1 MADDKP
7 FVREDVRA
15 FLTMLAGMN
24 RPDIRTV
31 PIEQTRAMMAAMQEF
46 AQLPMRDLA
55 VVKDFAAPG
64 PGDEIPLRLYDARP
78 ERGPSPLI
86 VFIHGGG
93 FVAGSIDSYDRTCS
107 EIAAEMDLP
116 VVSVEYR
123 LAPEHPFPAAPD
135 DCVAAARWLANSP
148 AELGFEVISLIPI
161 GDSAG
166 GNLSIVVTQSLMLEP
181 AAVPVIMQVPIYPV
195 TDPLA
200 NHESY
205 RLFGDGFMLTKDVIQ
220 FFDDSYALDPDDR
233 RAYPILGPLAGT
245 PPTVLATAGLDPLR
259 DSGRKYAAALVEAG
273 CDVTYLEFAGNI
285 HGLIQIRKAIP
296 SAQRDLLAII
306 GAMKATLERLA

>member
-1 MADDKP
+1 MPDPAP

-15 FLTMLAGMN
+15 FLTMLEGMA

-46 AQLPMRDLA
+46 TQPPMRDLA
-55 VVKDFAAPG
+55 VTRDFSCPG
-64 PGDEIPLRLYDARP
+64 AGGDIPLRLYDARP
-78 ERGPSPLI
+78 ERAPGPLL

-93 FVAGSIDSYDRTCS
+93 FVAGSIASYDRTCS

-116 VVSVEYR
+116 LVSVEYR
-123 LAPEHPFPAAPD
+123 LAPEHPFPAAPE
-135 DCVAAARWLANSP
+135 DCEAAARWLAASP
-148 AELGFEVISLIPI
+148 AALGLQVTGLIPV

-166 GNLSIVVTQSLMLEP
+166 GNLAIVTTQSLMLKP
-181 AAVPVIMQVPIYPV
+181 AAVPVMMQVPIYPV
-195 TDPLA
+195 ADPIA
-200 NHESY
+200 QHESY
-205 RLFGDGFMLTKDVIQ
+205 RLFSEGFMLTRDVIQ

-233 RAYPILGPLAGT
+233 RAYPILGPIAGT

-259 DSGRKYAAALVEAG
+259 DSGRKYAAALIEAG
-273 CDVTYLEFAGNI
+273 TDVSYLELAGNI

-296 SAQRDLLAII
+296 SAQGDLLAIVA
-306 GAMKATLERLA
+306 AMKTTLERLA